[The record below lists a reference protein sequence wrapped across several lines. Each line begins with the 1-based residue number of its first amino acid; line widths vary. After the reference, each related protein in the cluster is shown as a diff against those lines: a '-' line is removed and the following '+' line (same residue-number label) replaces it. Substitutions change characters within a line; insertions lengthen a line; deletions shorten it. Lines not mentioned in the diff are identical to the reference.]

1 MMEEFLASV
10 FVAILE
16 VIMAA
21 ILVAVLAAIWEAI
34 VYGPVPSEVPYS
46 LRTLSIKSYITS
58 KFSISNSVKTQGFP
72 HPTTQTSVYTFGH
85 SYPKACGDGA
95 RDIAVLICGAR
106 TIFVPVLLL
115 IDKLANFLLIFS

>member
-1 MMEEFLASV
+1 M
-10 FVAILE
+10 
-16 VIMAA
+16 
-21 ILVAVLAAIWEAI
+21 
-34 VYGPVPSEVPYS
+34 PSEAVPYS

-72 HPTTQTSVYTFGH
+72 HPTTQTSVYTSGH

-95 RDIAVLICGAR
+95 RDIRVLICGAK